1 MPSPQGR
8 YNNLQIHPPGHVL
21 KLCMGCQGEDPDYMW
36 AITVMWFWIKGF
48 LGCVG
53 VAISIAWVLQV
64 ILYVFISPPASP
76 FLNSMFTR
84 LDRAFG
90 LFGTLAFAIFCFYL
104 IGAAKALCASM
115 RLMADDHARHAAQQW
130 TLAAAEK

>member
-1 MPSPQGR
+1 
-8 YNNLQIHPPGHVL
+8 
-21 KLCMGCQGEDPDYMW
+21 MW

-53 VAISIAWVLQV
+53 VVISVAWVLQV

-76 FLNSMFTR
+76 FLNGMFTK
-84 LDRAFG
+84 LDKAFG

-104 IGAAKALCASM
+104 IGELIIYRQEHELPSRSAL
-115 RLMADDHARHAAQQW
+115 
-130 TLAAAEK
+130 T